1 MNTVSIMGIG
11 VENANT
17 ELIQVSEELLK
28 RYWRY
33 SGWNLHLQLRF
44 RVRTT
49 KHAMERTNRS
59 KLSSHL
65 HSAFFPCRMQT
76 GDER

>member
-28 RYWRY
+28 RY
-33 SGWNLHLQLRF
+33 
-44 RVRTT
+44 
-49 KHAMERTNRS
+49 
-59 KLSSHL
+59 
-65 HSAFFPCRMQT
+65 
-76 GDER
+76 